1 MEALVT
7 AMLGAALL
15 LVAGLREKQSVWK
28 EKPVP
33 MVTHRRRS

>member
-1 MEALVT
+1 MEALVA

-15 LVAGLREKQSVWK
+15 LVAGLRENQPVWK
-28 EKPVP
+28 EKLVP